1 MLATI
6 PWEKVI
12 PVIISII
19 VIIAVAI
26 ISEYSKTLASIT
38 AVMPIGIPLGMWVAV
53 AGKDNPGEFL
63 GEFSGLIAI
72 NMIPTLFFIAAAWWI
87 ARSGNGLVPTVTGGY
102 IVWAISL
109 AILFGIRRLF
119 GF

>member
-1 MLATI
+1 MLSSI

-53 AGKDNPGEFL
+53 AGQDNPEEFL
-63 GEFSGLIAI
+63 AEFAGLISI
-72 NMIPTLFFIAAAWWI
+72 NMIPTLTFLAAAWWI

-102 IVWAISL
+102 VAWGISL
-109 AILFGIRRLF
+109 ALLFGIRRVV